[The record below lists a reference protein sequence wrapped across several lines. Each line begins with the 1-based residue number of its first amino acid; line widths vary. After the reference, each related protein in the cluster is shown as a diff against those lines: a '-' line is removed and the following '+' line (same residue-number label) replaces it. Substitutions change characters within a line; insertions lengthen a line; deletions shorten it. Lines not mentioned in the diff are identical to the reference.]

1 VFFPENYYDLTEDE
15 KFEGL
20 SNVKGNIDP
29 NDFENEIT
37 KSTIESIQAIKV
49 IQEKNGEFGANR
61 YIISN
66 ESALNVLETFA
77 MIRLSDWEKP
87 TVDVVPL
94 FESVED
100 LLNAHNIME
109 QLYTNRCMRIIWKIE
124 K

>member
-1 VFFPENYYDLTEDE
+1 
-15 KFEGL
+15 
-20 SNVKGNIDP
+20 
-29 NDFENEIT
+29 
-37 KSTIESIQAIKV
+37 
-49 IQEKNGEFGANR
+49 
-61 YIISN
+61 
-66 ESALNVLETFA
+66 

-109 QLYTNRCMRIIWKIE
+109 QLYTNPCMRIIWKIE

>member
-1 VFFPENYYDLTEDE
+1 MVNLVPIDI
-15 KFEGL
+15 
-20 SNVKGNIDP
+20 SN
-29 NDFENEIT
+29 
-37 KSTIESIQAIKV
+37 
-49 IQEKNGEFGANR
+49 
-61 YIISN
+61 N

-109 QLYTNRCMRIIWKIE
+109 QLYTNPMYANHLE
-124 K
+124 

>member
-1 VFFPENYYDLTEDE
+1 
-15 KFEGL
+15 L

-49 IQEKNGEFGANR
+49 IQEKMVNLVPID
-61 YIISN
+61 IISNN

-109 QLYTNRCMRIIWKIE
+109 QLYTNPMYANHLENREMKLLCLVSQMVQKMAVT
-124 K
+124 

>member
-1 VFFPENYYDLTEDE
+1 
-15 KFEGL
+15 L

-37 KSTIESIQAIKV
+37 KSTIESIQAKGNSG
-49 IQEKNGEFGANR
+49 KNGNANR
-61 YIISN
+61 YIISNN

-109 QLYTNRCMRIIWKIE
+109 QLYTNQCMRIIWKIE